1 MYSLSATED
10 QISFKR
16 QKLNLICMLLMF
28 MNRVFYIN
36 NIGFSF

>member
-1 MYSLSATED
+1 MYLLSATEH
-10 QISFKR
+10 QMSFKQ